1 MKTNFW
7 RIIDVSFIK
16 EKKKALKKSI
26 FEKSKMAVGGHIEKK
41 DLGDLGHQ
49 LSV

>member
-1 MKTNFW
+1 MSDFSK
-7 RIIDVSFIK
+7 
-16 EKKKALKKSI
+16 KKKALKKRI
-26 FEKSKMAVGGHIEKK
+26 FRKSKMAVGGHIKKK